1 MINLSGEKMTK
12 LFNVLLGLTILI
24 FIFVAVTDNAFS
36 QGMIQKIGKRCP
48 FGYTPDGSYCRP
60 LVGAK
65 EVIAKIGRR
74 CPFGFTSDGDYCRR
88 IQSKPTQVIQKVGK
102 RCPKGF
108 TSDGDYCRSLN

>member
-1 MINLSGEKMTK
+1 MKK
-12 LFNVLLGLTILI
+12 LFSVLFAMTI
-24 FIFVAVTDNAFS
+24 FIFISVAVTDNAFS
-36 QGMIQKIGKRCP
+36 QSMIQKIGKRCP
-48 FGYTPDGSYCRP
+48 FGYTSDGSYCRP
-60 LVGAK
+60 LAGAK

-88 IQSKPTQVIQKVGK
+88 TQSKPTQVIQKVGK